1 MRDRYNLNQ
10 LNGSEHEL
18 PEFGM
23 YIFNTWNKKNRPLEW
38 TFYAYKAIY
47 GQNCRLYRSPA
58 VNGQFITLPI

>member
-23 YIFNTWNKKNRPLEW
+23 YIFNPWNKKTGHSNEHFML
-38 TFYAYKAIY
+38 I
-47 GQNCRLYRSPA
+47 RLSMVKTA
-58 VNGQFITLPI
+58 AFTGHLL

>member
-23 YIFNTWNKKNRPLEW
+23 YILNPWNKTKK
-38 TFYAYKAIY
+38 T
-47 GQNCRLYRSPA
+47 GH
-58 VNGQFITLPI
+58 